1 MLKIED
7 LYVEIDGQEIV
18 KGLDLEV
25 GKGEIHAIMGPNG
38 SGKSTLANVLMGHP
52 RYEVTEGS
60 ITFQGEDV
68 FELEPDE
75 RAKLGMFLAFQYP
88 SEVPGVSVAN
98 FLRTAVNSVR
108 EDELSPMEMYR
119 LLQEKM
125 SIMQMDPRFAE
136 RYLNEGFSGGE
147 KKRNE
152 ILQMLML
159 DPKLAIMDETDSG
172 LDIDALQVVA
182 KGVNEMKGPEFS
194 AVIITHYQ
202 RILRYIEPDR
212 VHVML
217 DGRLVTSGGKEL
229 ADDLEGK
236 GRENAGRQ
244 DYTGARPRRVQVRFP
259 RSGGV
264 LLQDPEEGYRPGDR
278 GHDLQAQERAGVDA
292 RVPAEGAGVVPRE
305 ADPDLGRRPL
315 RDGLRRHLLL
325 HKAHG
330 EPGPLLGRCARR
342 HKEHLREARHPAG
355 REGEPGRR
363 RGAVRVRGRLP
374 LPEEGARRAG
384 RHLPG
389 YGLWTARAR
398 GHRRGVLRY
407 HHPAGRQQVR
417 GAELRRVVGRL
428 VRVHPASG
436 VLPHQRGEHGPVRAD
451 AHHRRRGFLRA
462 LHRGLHGT
470 DVYHELAALGGSRVD
485 R

>member
-7 LYVEIDGQEIV
+7 LQVEIDGQEIV

-25 GKGEIHAIMGPNG
+25 NKGEIHAIMGPNG

-98 FLRTAVNSVR
+98 FLRTAINSVR
-108 EDELSPMEMYR
+108 EEELSPMEMYR

-125 SIMQMDPRFAE
+125 SIMQMDPKFAE

-229 ADDLEGK
+229 ADDLEEK
-236 GRENAGRQ
+236 GYDWVRQ
-244 DYTGARPRRVQVRFP
+244 EF
-259 RSGGV
+259 
-264 LLQDPEEGYRPGDR
+264 
-278 GHDLQAQERAGVDA
+278 
-292 RVPAEGAGVVPRE
+292 GAG
-305 ADPDLGRRPL
+305 A
-315 RDGLRRHLLL
+315 
-325 HKAHG
+325 
-330 EPGPLLGRCARR
+330 
-342 HKEHLREARHPAG
+342 
-355 REGEPGRR
+355 
-363 RGAVRVRGRLP
+363 
-374 LPEEGARRAG
+374 
-384 RHLPG
+384 
-389 YGLWTARAR
+389 
-398 GHRRGVLRY
+398 
-407 HHPAGRQQVR
+407 Q
-417 GAELRRVVGRL
+417 
-428 VRVHPASG
+428 S
-436 VLPHQRGEHGPVRAD
+436 
-451 AHHRRRGFLRA
+451 
-462 LHRGLHGT
+462 
-470 DVYHELAALGGSRVD
+470 
-485 R
+485 

>member
-1 MLKIED
+1 MLKIEN
-7 LYVEIDGQEIV
+7 LQVEIDGQEIV

-52 RYEVTEGS
+52 RYEVTGGS

-108 EDELSPMEMYR
+108 EKELSPMEMYR
-119 LLQEKM
+119 LIQEKM
-125 SIMQMDPRFAE
+125 GIMQMDPKFAE

-217 DGRLVTSGGKEL
+217 DGRLMTSGGKEL
-229 ADDLEGK
+229 ADDLEEK
-236 GRENAGRQ
+236 GYDWVRQ
-244 DYTGARPRRVQVRFP
+244 EF
-259 RSGGV
+259 
-264 LLQDPEEGYRPGDR
+264 
-278 GHDLQAQERAGVDA
+278 
-292 RVPAEGAGVVPRE
+292 GAG
-305 ADPDLGRRPL
+305 
-315 RDGLRRHLLL
+315 
-325 HKAHG
+325 
-330 EPGPLLGRCARR
+330 
-342 HKEHLREARHPAG
+342 
-355 REGEPGRR
+355 
-363 RGAVRVRGRLP
+363 
-374 LPEEGARRAG
+374 
-384 RHLPG
+384 
-389 YGLWTARAR
+389 T
-398 GHRRGVLRY
+398 
-407 HHPAGRQQVR
+407 Q
-417 GAELRRVVGRL
+417 
-428 VRVHPASG
+428 S
-436 VLPHQRGEHGPVRAD
+436 
-451 AHHRRRGFLRA
+451 
-462 LHRGLHGT
+462 
-470 DVYHELAALGGSRVD
+470 
-485 R
+485 

>member
-7 LYVEIDGQEIV
+7 LQVEIDGQEIV

-52 RYEVTEGS
+52 RYEVTGGS

-108 EDELSPMEMYR
+108 EEELNPMEMYR

-125 SIMQMDPRFAE
+125 SIMQMDPKFAE

-229 ADDLEGK
+229 ADDLEEK
-236 GRENAGRQ
+236 GYDWVRQ
-244 DYTGARPRRVQVRFP
+244 EF
-259 RSGGV
+259 
-264 LLQDPEEGYRPGDR
+264 
-278 GHDLQAQERAGVDA
+278 
-292 RVPAEGAGVVPRE
+292 GAG
-305 ADPDLGRRPL
+305 A
-315 RDGLRRHLLL
+315 
-325 HKAHG
+325 
-330 EPGPLLGRCARR
+330 
-342 HKEHLREARHPAG
+342 
-355 REGEPGRR
+355 
-363 RGAVRVRGRLP
+363 
-374 LPEEGARRAG
+374 
-384 RHLPG
+384 
-389 YGLWTARAR
+389 
-398 GHRRGVLRY
+398 
-407 HHPAGRQQVR
+407 Q
-417 GAELRRVVGRL
+417 
-428 VRVHPASG
+428 S
-436 VLPHQRGEHGPVRAD
+436 
-451 AHHRRRGFLRA
+451 
-462 LHRGLHGT
+462 
-470 DVYHELAALGGSRVD
+470 
-485 R
+485 

>member
-7 LYVEIDGQEIV
+7 LQVEIDGQEIV

-25 GKGEIHAIMGPNG
+25 NKGEIHAIMGPNG

-52 RYEVTEGS
+52 RYEVTGGS

-125 SIMQMDPRFAE
+125 SIMQMDPKFAE

-182 KGVNEMKGPEFS
+182 RGVNELRGPEFS

-202 RILRYIEPDR
+202 RILRYIEPDH

-229 ADDLEGK
+229 AEALEEK
-236 GRENAGRQ
+236 GYDWVRQEFSAG
-244 DYTGARPRRVQVRFP
+244 
-259 RSGGV
+259 
-264 LLQDPEEGYRPGDR
+264 
-278 GHDLQAQERAGVDA
+278 AQ
-292 RVPAEGAGVVPRE
+292 
-305 ADPDLGRRPL
+305 
-315 RDGLRRHLLL
+315 
-325 HKAHG
+325 
-330 EPGPLLGRCARR
+330 
-342 HKEHLREARHPAG
+342 
-355 REGEPGRR
+355 
-363 RGAVRVRGRLP
+363 
-374 LPEEGARRAG
+374 
-384 RHLPG
+384 
-389 YGLWTARAR
+389 
-398 GHRRGVLRY
+398 
-407 HHPAGRQQVR
+407 
-417 GAELRRVVGRL
+417 
-428 VRVHPASG
+428 S
-436 VLPHQRGEHGPVRAD
+436 
-451 AHHRRRGFLRA
+451 
-462 LHRGLHGT
+462 
-470 DVYHELAALGGSRVD
+470 
-485 R
+485 

>member
-7 LYVEIDGQEIV
+7 LHVEIDGQEIV

-108 EDELSPMEMYR
+108 EEELNPMEMYR
-119 LLQEKM
+119 LLQDKM
-125 SIMQMDPRFAE
+125 SIMQMDPKFAE

-159 DPKLAIMDETDSG
+159 DPRLAIMDETDSG

-229 ADDLEGK
+229 ADDLEEK
-236 GRENAGRQ
+236 GYDWVRQ
-244 DYTGARPRRVQVRFP
+244 EF
-259 RSGGV
+259 
-264 LLQDPEEGYRPGDR
+264 
-278 GHDLQAQERAGVDA
+278 
-292 RVPAEGAGVVPRE
+292 GAG
-305 ADPDLGRRPL
+305 A
-315 RDGLRRHLLL
+315 
-325 HKAHG
+325 
-330 EPGPLLGRCARR
+330 
-342 HKEHLREARHPAG
+342 
-355 REGEPGRR
+355 
-363 RGAVRVRGRLP
+363 
-374 LPEEGARRAG
+374 
-384 RHLPG
+384 
-389 YGLWTARAR
+389 
-398 GHRRGVLRY
+398 
-407 HHPAGRQQVR
+407 Q
-417 GAELRRVVGRL
+417 
-428 VRVHPASG
+428 S
-436 VLPHQRGEHGPVRAD
+436 
-451 AHHRRRGFLRA
+451 
-462 LHRGLHGT
+462 
-470 DVYHELAALGGSRVD
+470 
-485 R
+485 